1 MNASSFAAKKILVVG
16 AGFTGCVIAERVS
29 NALKLPVT
37 VIEKRNHVGGNCWS
51 EIDQETGI
59 EVHKYGPHIFHT
71 SNREVWDYIC
81 RFTDWNNYQHRV
93 WTRHNGGIYSM
104 PINLATIN
112 NFYGK
117 NLNPEEAKSFI
128 ASEAAKECIK
138 EPANLEEKAVSQIGR
153 PLYEAFIKGYT
164 IKQWEKDPKE
174 LAPEII
180 TRLPVRFNYDNNY
193 FNDLWQGIPLHGYA
207 ALFEKMLDNPLID
220 VRLEHDWSDMR
231 HTVEADTLVIYTGPI
246 DAFFDYRHGHLE
258 WRTLDFEVRRYPV
271 DDFQG
276 AAQVNEADATVGITR
291 KTEYRHFHPEEK
303 YPDSTV
309 VVEEAAR
316 YANISDEPYYPVN
329 TEQNRKLYSNYEQDA
344 KKLPNVI
351 FAGRLGEYKYFDMDD
366 SIARAMKTADTI
378 TTLIIRQ

>member
-1 MNASSFAAKKILVVG
+1 MGRPILIVG
-16 AGFTGCVIAERVS
+16 AGLFGSVMAERIA
-29 NALKLPVT
+29 NGLGQPVT
-37 VIEKRNHVGGNCWS
+37 VIDRRPHVGGNCWS

-112 NFYGK
+112 SFYGK

-258 WRTLDFEVRRYPV
+258 WRTLDFSVHHYQIS
-271 DDFQG
+271 DFQG
-276 AAQVNEADATVGITR
+276 AAQINEADIEINLTR
-291 KTEYRHFHPEEK
+291 KTEYVHFHPELNS
-303 YPDSTV
+303 PASTIV
-309 VVEEAAR
+309 IDESSRRAA
-316 YANISDEPYYPVN
+316 IGDEPYYPVN
-329 TEQNRKLYSNYEQDA
+329 TYINMKLY
-344 KKLPNVI
+344 KKYKDEANCLQNVI
-351 FAGRLGEYKYFDMDD
+351 FGGRLGKYKYYDMDD
-366 SIARAMKTADTI
+366 TI
-378 TTLIIRQ
+378 LAALMAYKKITSYIV